1 MKKWLILLA
10 LLIVAAVLIVW
21 LVGREQAGE
30 PEMPATPQTPEAPE
44 TPEVPEEVL
53 TTAPFTGMQG
63 DGPYDS
69 RAVMAV
75 INNHPAA
82 RPQTGLVEADMVFEL
97 IAEYNITRFLALY
110 QSQFPVNIGP
120 VRSARDYFVELA
132 DAYDAFFVAHGYS
145 PEAKQLLDSGV
156 VDHINGM
163 QYDGT
168 LFKRSLD
175 RVAPHNS
182 YITYENVE
190 LAMEMT
196 DASSNYSMKAPYTFS
211 APGSNDKLGE
221 QAASIEVTYGGDPL
235 FASTYTYDAESQLY
249 GRSSGGTATADK
261 ETSQRIEVANVLVI
275 ETAHDTIDAKGR
287 QEIDL
292 TSGRQALLFRE
303 GIVQEIVWRAE
314 NGMLVPVGENGITEL
329 TQGKTWVH
337 IIPDSPGIGQAVQY
351 SP

>member
-1 MKKWLILLA
+1 MKKWVLLVFLLLATA
-10 LLIVAAVLIVW
+10 LLIYW
-21 LVGREQAGE
+21 LMGSERSADPE
-30 PEMPATPQTPEAPE
+30 EMPETPQAPE
-44 TPEVPEEVL
+44 TPVEVL
-53 TTAPFTGMQG
+53 TTAPFTGLQG
-63 DGPYDS
+63 DGPYDR

-82 RPQTGLVEADMVFEL
+82 RPQTGLVEADIVFEL
-97 IAEYNITRFLALY
+97 IAEYNITRFLVLY
-110 QSQFPVNIGP
+110 QSEFPVNIGP

-156 VDHINGM
+156 VDHVNGM

-182 YITYENVE
+182 YITYENVQ

-261 ETSQRIEVANVLVI
+261 ETLQRIEVSNVLII
-275 ETAHDTIDAKGR
+275 ETAHETIDAKGR

-292 TSGRQALLFRE
+292 TSGGRALLFRE
-303 GIVQEIVWRAE
+303 GRVQDITWREE
-314 NGMLVPVGENGITEL
+314 NGMLVPVGENGKAEL

-337 IIPDSPGIGQAVQY
+337 IIPETPGIGQAVQY

>member
-10 LLIVAAVLIVW
+10 LLIVAALLAFWLI
-21 LVGREQAGE
+21 GREDAEEQE
-30 PEMPATPQTPEAPE
+30 TPENPE
-44 TPEVPEEVL
+44 TPEPAEIPEEVL
-53 TTAPFTGMQG
+53 TMAPFTGMQG
-63 DGPYDS
+63 DGPYGS

-82 RPQTGLVEADMVFEL
+82 RPQTGLVEADIVFEL

-196 DASSNYSMKAPYTFS
+196 SASPNYSTKAPYAFS
-211 APGSNDKLGE
+211 APGSNDKLGG
-221 QAASIEVTYGGDPL
+221 QAASIEVSYGGDPL

-249 GRSSGGTATADK
+249 GRTSGGIATADK
-261 ETSQRIEVANVLVI
+261 ETSQPIEIANVLVI
-275 ETAHDTIDAKGR
+275 ETAHETIDAKGR

-292 TSGRQALLFRE
+292 TSGGQALLFRE
-303 GIVQEIVWRAE
+303 GSVQDITWRAE
-314 NGMLVPVGENGITEL
+314 NGMLVPVGESGIAEL

-337 IIPDSPGIGQAVQY
+337 IIPETPGIAQAVQY